1 MLVVIAK
8 NEDKTVLASILR
20 VEAGPLGSL
29 IEIGEIQRSQ
39 GKDQLVAGGV
49 SQPRLGERW
58 LM

>member
-20 VEAGPLGSL
+20 VQAGPLGSL
-29 IEIGEIQRSQ
+29 IEIGEIHKARIN
-39 GKDQLVAGGV
+39 LRRAEF

-58 LM
+58 IM